1 MNEEILNLINAK
13 SLIENKK
20 NQIINAFIKFYG
32 NNEKERI
39 ITAFN
44 NMQIITYCKPEEMQ
58 LIIKYTEIEK
68 LKELTSDLLNKIN
81 INNIDKQT
89 LNKILFED
97 INESDTISTLD
108 SYLDYLNGDV
118 NRKQDTINLLNNFYQ
133 GITEK
138 NLDELISQKTFKE
151 IDNIIKLY
159 NNTIETYKKF
169 ILSTKEYK
177 EYLIKCSK
185 LKEKISKK
193 YLKKFLIE
201 ISNKVTKD
209 KYLEIEKEYNTI
221 INSSFDIFDIEEEY
235 IYLNRD
241 LTSTLIEFFNEK
253 CNQVLEKEYDER
265 IEYIENSRILYFKK
279 LGLNLGDDY
288 SNYKNNEIANKLISS
303 AYFIE
308 TFTKI
313 KEKLYLEMQKEYY
326 ESLPEYQIN
335 RKIIN
340 NLDLLDKDDGYDI
353 YAYMSESTMITP
365 NIKIINNKYTIYSL
379 VLIYLG
385 NDGGYLDT
393 YIIHELNHVLE
404 ASLTSFD
411 GKNYIMT
418 NGWEIYNDKISEK
431 ADEIEVLINKPKRKY
446 ELFNEIINELI
457 TQDIVKILFNS
468 ENYILKNK
476 NTALISGGTNYESTK
491 FIAIEFYE
499 TYKKEIIESRKNGNI
514 RLIYDTIGENNFNAL
529 NDLFNLYYKYF
540 PNEIS
545 YELLEDLE
553 NGIDNERTKIYYEI
567 EKQKDIILINMK
579 NYHKSK
585 YKILSKY
592 K

>member
-118 NRKQDTINLLNNFYQ
+118 TRKQDTINLLNNFYQ
-133 GITEK
+133 EITEE

-159 NNTIETYKKF
+159 NNTIETYKNF

-209 KYLEIEKEYNTI
+209 KYLEIEKEYNII

-253 CNQVLEKEYDER
+253 CNQVLEKEFDER

-288 SNYKNNEIANKLISS
+288 SNYKNNEIANKLIPSPD
-303 AYFIE
+303 FIE

-365 NIKIINNKYTIYSL
+365 NVKIINNKYTIYSL

-476 NTALISGGTNYESTK
+476 NTALISGGTNYEHTK

-567 EKQKDIILINMK
+567 EKQKDIILTNMK
-579 NYHKSK
+579 NYQKSK
-585 YKILSKY
+585 HKTLSK
-592 K
+592 